1 MGQLLLVDDDRAVLY
16 ALSEVLRERGHHV
29 TAVSS
34 GKEALAVLD
43 QADAVLTDLA
53 MPEMDGLQLLSAALA
68 RDATLPVVLLTA
80 HGSERVAVSAMKAGA
95 YDYLRKPFDI
105 DEVAV
110 VMERALETRR
120 LRIENR
126 RLSAERV
133 LGRRI
138 VGESAAMRRLLDAAA
153 LVARR
158 DVTVLVRGETGTGK
172 EFLTAFLHVNS
183 PRCNRPLV
191 RFNCAAIPAELAEAE
206 LFGHARGAFTG
217 AHAARRGFFAE
228 ADGGTLV
235 LDEIGELPVAIQ
247 AKLLRVL
254 QEGEIQPVGSG
265 RIEKVDVRIVAS
277 TNRDLAAESAAGRF
291 REDLYYRLAV
301 VELVVP
307 PLRDRREDI
316 PALASEFCRR
326 YADKF
331 ELDQL
336 RLAPALVDALARAD
350 WPGNVRQL
358 ENTIARLAA
367 LSPGGEVAV
376 SEFDPSATSGATPRP
391 PPIAAP
397 SDAAPASDPA
407 PSDEEPA
414 SAEGGGP
421 SLREQVEAFE
431 RNVIARALA
440 AAAGNQSETAR
451 RLGVSRVT
459 LIDKLKKYGLSA
471 SGRRSSP

>member
-1 MGQLLLVDDDRAVLY
+1 MGQVLLVDDDRAVLY
-16 ALSEVLRERGHHV
+16 ALSEVLRDRGHQVVAV
-29 TAVSS
+29 TS
-34 GKEALAVLD
+34 GREALAALEG
-43 QADAVLTDLA
+43 ADAVLTDLA
-53 MPEMDGLQLLSAALA
+53 MPEMDGMQLLSAALA

-110 VMERALETRR
+110 VMGRALEARR
-120 LRIENR
+120 LRLENR

-133 LGRRI
+133 MGRRI
-138 VGESAAMRRLLDAAA
+138 IGESASMRRLLDAAA
-153 LVARR
+153 MVARR

-172 EFLTAFLHVNS
+172 EFLTALLHAHS
-183 PRCNRPLV
+183 ARASRPLV

-206 LFGHARGAFTG
+206 LFGHVRGAFTG
-217 AHAARRGFFAE
+217 AHANRRGFFAE

-235 LDEIGELPVAIQ
+235 LDEVGELPLSVQ
-247 AKLLRVL
+247 AKLLRAL

-265 RIEKVDVRIVAS
+265 RIDKVDVRIVAS
-277 TNRDLAAESAAGRF
+277 TNRDLAADAAAGRF

-301 VELVVP
+301 VEMVVP
-307 PLRDRREDI
+307 PLRDRRDDI
-316 PALASEFCRR
+316 PALAAEFTRR
-326 YADKF
+326 YAEKF
-331 ELDQL
+331 GVEDL
-336 RLAPALVDALARAD
+336 RLSPALVEALARAD

-367 LSPGGEVAV
+367 LSPGGEVDLGELEPAV
-376 SEFDPSATSGATPRP
+376 GAVAAAP
-391 PPIAAP
+391 PPRGREGDGSEVVEAAG
-397 SDAAPASDPA
+397 DV
-407 PSDEEPA
+407 EPA
-414 SAEGGGP
+414 RAEGGGP

-431 RNVIARALA
+431 RNVIARALT

-459 LIDKLKKYGLSA
+459 LIDKLKKYGLSGV
-471 SGRRSSP
+471 GRRGAS